1 MGSPGFAVLVD
12 IGLILLFGLQHS
24 VMARPGFKRVWTRV
38 VPKEME
44 RSLYVLISSVVL
56 ALFMWQWRP
65 IPTPVLW
72 HADAAWSV
80 VLGWSVMGLG
90 VAVLLWATFL
100 INHFELFGLQQG
112 WITLRGGELRGPAFV
127 TPYLYKI
134 VRHPLYVGWL
144 LIFWGA
150 PTMTAG
156 HFLFS
161 AGMSG
166 YILLAIRF
174 EERDLVQHI
183 GEPYRTIPAAGAG
196 ARAAARPALQWL
208 DGSSWASTMRRNSIV
223 AGHGLGA
230 NALEL
235 GIAAQPRPDRIQVE
249 RGVRTVAAVHAA
261 LHEAQRVLRTAAI
274 RPAWARS
281 RRRFQDPHF
290 AASAVTNSATG
301 ASSAAPLAPSRQG
314 CMSRRVGS
322 SAACRATCRAASRS
336 SSRS

>member
-1 MGSPGFAVLVD
+1 MGSVGFAVLVD
-12 IGLILLFGLQHS
+12 IGLMLLFGLQHS

-38 VPKEME
+38 VPKELE
-44 RSLYVLISSVVL
+44 RSLYVLIASVVL
-56 ALFMWQWRP
+56 ALLMWQWRP

-80 VLGWSVMGLG
+80 ALGWSVMGLG

-150 PTMTAG
+150 PTMTLG

-166 YILLAIRF
+166 YILIAIRF
-174 EERDLVQHI
+174 EERDLVEHI

-196 ARAAARPALQWL
+196 APAAAGSALQWL
-208 DGSSWASTMRRNSIV
+208 DAAVGFDHATKLVV
-223 AGHGLGA
+223 AGHGPGA

-235 GIAAQPRPDRIQVE
+235 GIVSQPRPDWILVE
-249 RGVRTVAAVHAA
+249 RRERTVVAVHAA
-261 LHEAQRVLRTAAI
+261 FHETERFLRAAAKGQD
-274 RPAWARS
+274 RARW

-290 AASAVTNSATG
+290 AASALRTRQRARRALCHSHLRDT
-301 ASSAAPLAPSRQG
+301 AA
-314 CMSRRVGS
+314 
-322 SAACRATCRAASRS
+322 
-336 SSRS
+336 